1 MNTQLP
7 DRTLFIG
14 KTVADA
20 VRSACVAELRAL
32 KPGNVTV
39 YNAGHG
45 MRVVD
50 FERSADA
57 IAPVLAQAGLSVGE
71 RILGAIQATRRVVD
85 CNTNLGI
92 VLLCAPLAHAAL
104 HLRAGQSLRAAL
116 SETLRGLEVRDA
128 QLAYEAIRLAEPG
141 GMGVAAEH
149 DIAELNPRV
158 TLLQAM
164 RAAARHDCIAYQ
176 YVSDYAEV
184 FEVAVPQYYA
194 SLARWGSET
203 WATTVT
209 YLDLL
214 AAVPDTHIA
223 RKFGRQTAQEV
234 SAEASRL
241 AKTLDRQG
249 ANKHMVAQL
258 LRFDNELK
266 KKGINPG
273 TTADLTVTALT
284 VGLLQD
290 HSKCT
295 SGHIFHRTGTR

>member
-1 MNTQLP
+1 MNKQLP
-7 DRTLFIG
+7 DKKLFTE
-14 KTVADA
+14 KAVADA
-20 VRSACVAELRAL
+20 VRSACVAELCAL

-39 YNAGHG
+39 YKAGHG
-45 MRVVD
+45 MRVLD
-50 FERSADA
+50 FELSADA

-104 HLRAGQSLRAAL
+104 QLRAGQSLRAAL
-116 SETLRGLEVRDA
+116 SDTLRGLGVGDA

-149 DIAELNPRV
+149 DISELNPRV

-164 RAAARHDCIAYQ
+164 HEAARYDSIACQ
-176 YVSDYAEV
+176 YTSDYAEV
-184 FEVAVPQYYA
+184 FELAVPQYYA

-203 WATTVT
+203 WATTAT

-223 RKFGRQTAQEV
+223 RKFGRQSALEV

-241 AKTLDRQG
+241 LEILDRQG
-249 ANKHMVAQL
+249 TNKQMVAQL
-258 LRFDNELK
+258 LGFDNELK
-266 KKGINPG
+266 EKGINPG

-284 VGLLQD
+284 VGRLQD
-290 HSKCT
+290 HVDCV
-295 SGHIFHRTGTR
+295 SGHVFHRTGTR

>member
-7 DRTLFIG
+7 DRALFIG

-39 YNAGHG
+39 YKAGHG
-45 MRVVD
+45 MHVVD
-50 FERSADA
+50 FELSADA
-57 IAPVLAQAGLSVGE
+57 IAPVLAQADLSVGE

-116 SETLRGLEVRDA
+116 SETLRALEVCDA

-149 DIAELNPRV
+149 DITELNPRV

-184 FEVAVPQYYA
+184 FEVAVPQYHA

-223 RKFGRQTAQEV
+223 RKFGRQTAQDV

-241 AKTLDRQG
+241 AETLDRQG
-249 ANKHMVAQL
+249 ANKYMVAQL

-266 KKGINPG
+266 QKGINPG
-273 TTADLTVTALT
+273 TTADLTVAALM
-284 VGLLQD
+284 VGRLQD
-290 HSKCT
+290 HLECA

>member
-1 MNTQLP
+1 MNTQIP
-7 DRTLFIG
+7 DRTLFVA
-14 KTVADA
+14 KAVADA
-20 VRSACVAELRAL
+20 VRSACVAELCAL

-45 MRVVD
+45 MCVLD
-50 FERSADA
+50 FELSADA

-71 RILGAIQATRRVVD
+71 RILAAIQATRRVVD

-104 HLRAGQSLRAAL
+104 HRRAGQSLRAAL

-128 QLAYEAIRLAEPG
+128 QLAYEAIRMAEPG
-141 GMGVAAEH
+141 GMGVVAEH
-149 DIAELNPRV
+149 DITELNPRV

-164 RAAARHDCIAYQ
+164 RAAARHDYIAYQ

-184 FEVAVPQYYA
+184 FEVAVPKYFA
-194 SLARWGSET
+194 SLARLGSET
-203 WATTVT
+203 WATTAT

-234 SAEASRL
+234 SAEACRL
-241 AKTLDRQG
+241 AETLDRQG
-249 ANKHMVAQL
+249 ANRHLVAQL
-258 LRFDNELK
+258 LRFDKELK
-266 KKGINPG
+266 QKGINPG

-284 VGLLQD
+284 VGRLQD
-290 HSKCT
+290 YLECA
-295 SGHIFHRTGTR
+295 GGYVFHRTGTR

>member
-7 DRTLFIG
+7 D
-14 KTVADA
+14 KTWFTEKAVADA

-39 YNAGHG
+39 YKAGHG
-45 MRVVD
+45 MRVLD
-50 FERSADA
+50 FELSADA

-104 HLRAGQSLRAAL
+104 QLTAGQTLRAAL
-116 SETLRGLEVRDA
+116 SETLSDLEVGDA
-128 QLAYEAIRLAEPG
+128 KLAYEAIRLAEPG
-141 GMGVAAEH
+141 GMGVVAEH
-149 DIAELNPRV
+149 DISEPNPRV

-164 RAAARHDCIAYQ
+164 REAARYDGIARQ
-176 YVSDYAEV
+176 YTSDYAEV
-184 FEVAVPQYYA
+184 FELAVPQYYA

-203 WATTVT
+203 WATTET

-214 AAVPDTHIA
+214 ATVPDTLIA
-223 RKFGRQTAQEV
+223 RKFGQQSAQEV
-234 SAEASRL
+234 SAEAFRL
-241 AKTLDRQG
+241 LETLDRQG
-249 ANKHMVAQL
+249 TSKQMVAQL

-266 KKGINPG
+266 QKGINPG
-273 TTADLTVTALT
+273 TTADLTVTALA
-284 VGLLQD
+284 VGRLQD
-290 HSKCT
+290 HLNCA
-295 SGHIFHRTGTR
+295 GGDIFHRTGTR

>member
-1 MNTQLP
+1 M
-7 DRTLFIG
+7 
-14 KTVADA
+14 
-20 VRSACVAELRAL
+20 AELRAL

-39 YNAGHG
+39 HNAAHG
-45 MRVVD
+45 MCVLD
-50 FERSADA
+50 FELSADA

-92 VLLCAPLAHAAL
+92 VLLCAPLVHAAL
-104 HLRAGQSLRAAL
+104 QLRAGHSLRAAL
-116 SETLRGLEVRDA
+116 SETLGGLEVGDA

-141 GMGVAAEH
+141 GMGVVAEH
-149 DIAELNPRV
+149 DISELNPQL

-164 RAAARHDCIAYQ
+164 RAAARHDGIAYQ
-176 YVSDYAEV
+176 YVSDYAHV

-203 WATTVT
+203 WATTAT

-241 AKTLDRQG
+241 AETLDRQG
-249 ANKHMVAQL
+249 TNKHVLAQL

-266 KKGINPG
+266 QKGINPG
-273 TTADLTVTALT
+273 TTADLTVAALT
-284 VGLLQD
+284 VGWLQD
-290 HSKCT
+290 HSECA
-295 SGHIFHRTGTR
+295 SGHVFHRTGTI

>member
-1 MNTQLP
+1 MKPQLP
-7 DRTLFIG
+7 DRALFPE
-14 KTVADA
+14 TAVADA

-50 FERSADA
+50 FELSADA
-57 IAPVLAQAGLSVGE
+57 IAPQLAQAGLSVGA
-71 RILGAIQATRRVVD
+71 RILAAIRATRRVVD

-104 HLRAGQSLRAAL
+104 QLRAGQSLRAAL
-116 SETLRGLEVRDA
+116 SETLSGLEVGDA

-141 GMGVAAEH
+141 GLGVVTEH
-149 DIAELNPRV
+149 DISESNPRV

-164 RAAARHDCIAYQ
+164 RAAARHDRIACQ
-176 YVSDYAEV
+176 YTSDYAEV

-194 SLARWGSET
+194 SLARWGSQT
-203 WATTVT
+203 WATTAI

-223 RKFGRQTAQEV
+223 RKFGHQRALEV
-234 SAEASRL
+234 SEEASRL
-241 AKTLDRQG
+241 LETLDRQG
-249 ANKHMVAQL
+249 TSKQMVAQL

-266 KKGINPG
+266 EKGINPG
-273 TTADLTVTALT
+273 TTADLTVSALA
-284 VGLLQD
+284 VGRLQD
-290 HSKCT
+290 HLNCA
-295 SGHIFHRTGTR
+295 SGDIFHRTGTR

>member
-1 MNTQLP
+1 MSTRLA
-7 DRTLFIG
+7 DRTLFSE

-20 VRSACVAELRAL
+20 ARSACMMELRAL

-39 YNAGHG
+39 YHAGHG

-57 IAPVLAQAGLSVGE
+57 IAPVLAQATLSVGE
-71 RILGAIQATRRVVD
+71 RILGAIRATRRVVD

-104 HLRAGQSLRAAL
+104 HLQAGQSLPAAL
-116 SETLRGLEVRDA
+116 GKVLRRLDVHDA
-128 QLAYEAIRLAEPG
+128 KLAYEAIRLAEPG

-149 DIAELNPRV
+149 DISEPNPRV

-164 RAAARHDCIAYQ
+164 RAAARHDGIACQ
-176 YVSDYAEV
+176 YVNDYSEV
-184 FEVAVPQYYA
+184 FELAVPQYEA

-203 WATTVT
+203 WATTAT

-234 SAEASRL
+234 SAEAFRL
-241 AKTLDRQG
+241 AEALDRQG
-249 ANKHMVAQL
+249 TNKHMVAQL

-266 KKGINPG
+266 QRGINPG
-273 TTADLTVTALT
+273 TTADLTVTALMA
-284 VGLLQD
+284 GRLQD
-290 HSKCT
+290 YSQCT
-295 SGHIFHRTGTR
+295 DTQFIHRSGTR